1 MEELRTTEVLGNE
14 ILEDARKKALKI
26 LKTADDTLASQNRDW
41 DRKIKR
47 SLDSIRRTFAE
58 RTKKTNEEIQARL
71 PLDKR
76 RLRSETTE
84 SFLVKAMDDFLRT
97 LSREQLL
104 LVLEQELSPRLKICA
119 VDIARHRSIVRY
131 SGLSLDEAKTVLE
144 KVSSA
149 LEETDFLH
157 SPDWE
162 YRPDSVVREFPL
174 IFIESRTFRM
184 IASVKSAS
192 KNLLKTRR
200 AELAAALLGE
210 GVLND

>member
-26 LKTADDTLASQNRDW
+26 LKTADDTLAAQNRDW

-47 SLDSIRRTFAE
+47 SVDSIRRTFAE

-84 SFLVKAMDDFLRT
+84 GFLVKAIDDFLRT
-97 LSREQLL
+97 LSREKLL
-104 LVLEQELSPRLKICA
+104 LVLERELSSRLKICA
-119 VDIARHRSIVRY
+119 EDIARHRSIVRY
-131 SGLSLDEAKTVLE
+131 SGLSLGEAKAVLE
-144 KVSSA
+144 KVSGA
-149 LEETDFLH
+149 LEATDFLT

-162 YRPDSVVREFPL
+162 YRADSVVREFPL
-174 IFIESRTFRM
+174 IFIETKTFRM

-192 KNLLKTRR
+192 KYLLKSKR

>member
-47 SLDSIRRTFAE
+47 SVDSIRRTFAE

-84 SFLVKAMDDFLRT
+84 GFLVKAMDDFLRT
-97 LSREQLL
+97 LNREQLL
-104 LVLEQELSPRLKICA
+104 FVLERQLLPRLKVCA
-119 VDIARHRSIVRY
+119 EDIARHRSIVRY

-144 KVSSA
+144 KVSAA
-149 LEETDFLH
+149 LEATDFLV

-162 YRPDSVVREFPL
+162 YRADSVVREFPL
-174 IFIESRTFRM
+174 IFIESRSFRM

-192 KNLLKTRR
+192 KNLLKDKR

>member
-26 LKTADDTLASQNRDW
+26 LKTSDDALAVQNRDW
-41 DRKIKR
+41 EKKIKR
-47 SLDSIRRTFAE
+47 SVDSIRKTFAE
-58 RTKKTNEEIQARL
+58 RTKKTNEEIQARF

-97 LSREQLL
+97 LSREKLL
-104 LVLEQELSPRLKICA
+104 LVLERELQTRLKACTEDLA
-119 VDIARHRSIVRY
+119 HHRCIIHY
-131 SGLSLDEAKTVLE
+131 SGLSLEEAKGLLE
-144 KVSSA
+144 KV
-149 LEETDFLH
+149 
-157 SPDWE
+157 PCQGDWE
-162 YRPDSVVREFPL
+162 FKADSVVRKFPL
-174 IFIESRTFRM
+174 IIIDSKVLRM

-192 KNLLKTRR
+192 KTLLKNKR
-200 AELAAALLGE
+200 AELAAVLLGE

>member
-47 SLDSIRRTFAE
+47 SVDSIRKTFAE
-58 RTKKTNEEIQARL
+58 RTKKTNGEILARL

-84 SFLVKAMDDFLRT
+84 RFLVKAMDDFLRT

-119 VDIARHRSIVRY
+119 VDIARYRSIVRY

-144 KVSSA
+144 KVSA
-149 LEETDFLH
+149 VLEATDFLF

-162 YRPDSVVREFPL
+162 YRADSVVREFPL
-174 IFIESRTFRM
+174 IFIESKAFRM

>member
-14 ILEDARKKALKI
+14 ILEDARKKAHKI
-26 LKTADDTLASQNRDW
+26 LKASDDTLAAQCRDW
-41 DRKIKR
+41 DRKIKH
-47 SLDSIRRTFAE
+47 SVDSIRRTFTA

-76 RLRSETTE
+76 RLRSETAE

-97 LSREQLL
+97 LSREKLIR
-104 LVLEQELSPRLKICA
+104 VLERELYARLNACA
-119 VDIARHRSIVRY
+119 EDIANHRSIVRY
-131 SGLSLDEAKTVLE
+131 SGLSLEEAKAVLE
-144 KVSSA
+144 KM
-149 LEETDFLH
+149 
-157 SPDWE
+157 PYKGDWE
-162 YRPDSVVREFPL
+162 FKADTVVREFPL
-174 IFIESRTFRM
+174 VLIESKTLRM

-192 KNLLKTRR
+192 KALLKTRR

>member
-14 ILEDARKKALKI
+14 ILEDARKKAHKI
-26 LKTADDTLASQNRDW
+26 LKTSDDTLAAQNRDW
-41 DRKIKR
+41 ERKTKR
-47 SLDSIRRTFAE
+47 SLDSIRKTFAE
-58 RTKKTNEEIQARL
+58 KTRKTNEEIQARL

-84 SFLVKAMDDFLRT
+84 GFLVRAMNDFLRT
-97 LSREQLL
+97 LSRDKLL
-104 LVLEQELSPRLKICA
+104 LVLEKELSSRLKACA
-119 VDIARHRSIVRY
+119 DDLARHRSIVRY
-131 SGLSLDEAKTVLE
+131 SGLSLDEAKAVLE

-162 YRPDSVVREFPL
+162 YRADSVVREFPL
-174 IFIESRTFRM
+174 IFIETKTFRI

-192 KNLLKTRR
+192 KALLKEKR

>member
-14 ILEDARKKALKI
+14 ILEDARKKAHKI
-26 LKTADDTLASQNRDW
+26 LKTSDDTLAAQNRDW
-41 DRKIKR
+41 ERKIKH
-47 SLDSIRRTFAE
+47 STDSIRKTFTA

-84 SFLVKAMDDFLRT
+84 GFLVKVIDEVLRT
-97 LSREQLL
+97 LSREKLL
-104 LVLEQELSPRLKICA
+104 LVLEREFHARLKACA
-119 VDIARHRSIVRY
+119 EDLVHHRSIVRY
-131 SGLSLDEAKTVLE
+131 SGLSLDEAKELLE
-144 KVSSA
+144 KMPHKG
-149 LEETDFLH
+149 E
-157 SPDWE
+157 WE
-162 YRPDSVVREFPL
+162 FKADSVVREYPL
-174 IFIESRTFRM
+174 IIIESKILRM

-192 KNLLKTRR
+192 KILLKDRR

>member
-14 ILEDARKKALKI
+14 ILEDARKKAHKI
-26 LKTADDTLASQNRDW
+26 LKTSDDTLATQNRDW
-41 DRKIKR
+41 ERKTKR
-47 SLDSIRRTFAE
+47 SLDSIRKTFAE
-58 RTKKTNEEIQARL
+58 RTRKTNEEIQARL

-84 SFLVKAMDDFLRT
+84 SFLVRAMSDFLRT
-97 LSREQLL
+97 LSREKLL
-104 LVLEQELSPRLKICA
+104 LVLERELHVRLKACA
-119 VDIARHRSIVRY
+119 VDLARHRAIVRY

-144 KVSSA
+144 KVSRV
-149 LEETDFLH
+149 LEETDFLN

-162 YRPDSVVREFPL
+162 YRADSVVREYPL
-174 IFIESRTFRM
+174 IFIETKTFRI

-192 KNLLKTRR
+192 KALLKEKRG
-200 AELAAALLGE
+200 ELAAALLGE